1 MTYTYIPG
9 AAPAGQNGRAT
20 VRQSNIELLRIVAM
34 MLVLIVHADFLAL
47 GAPDALA
54 LKALPVES
62 GLRVWL
68 QGFALVCVD
77 VFVMISGYF
86 GIRPSVCGVLNFAF
100 QIIFWRI
107 AVAIVAVAAGFASY
121 GAVLRNLTPFA
132 GDWFSPCYMLLMLVS
147 PALNTFVEKLDR
159 RAMGRYL
166 LIFFGLQTVFGWIPG
181 TVYDGGSS
189 LISMVGLYLLGR
201 YVKLHVSEESRRR
214 IGVSRGILLYILLV
228 TVNSIAYCAGTILL
242 SESVLLRA
250 PRALFVVY
258 SSPLNIAASVALLV
272 AFSNIELK
280 SRIIN
285 SLAKSAYSVLLIH
298 LNPLVFGFYLA
309 AWQTIYNDYGAAAWF
324 VALIPGC
331 AAVYL
336 ACAVA
341 DRVRIFL
348 WGRIMFYWHKR
359 DKAVKN
365 L

>member
-47 GAPDALA
+47 GAPDAQA
-54 LKALPVES
+54 LKALPAES
-62 GLRVWL
+62 GLRVWI

-86 GIRPSVCGVLNFAF
+86 GIRPSVRGVLNFAF

-121 GAVLRNLTPFA
+121 GAVLINLVPFA

-147 PALNTFVEKLDR
+147 PALNAFVEKLDL

-166 LIFFGLQTVFGWIPG
+166 LIFFALQTAFGWVPG
-181 TVYDGGSS
+181 AVYSGGSS
-189 LISMVGLYLLGR
+189 LISMIGLYMLGR
-201 YVKLHVSEESRRR
+201 YVKLHLSEERRR
-214 IGVSRGILLYILLV
+214 RVGVSRGLLLYILIV
-228 TVNSIAYCAGTILL
+228 TVNSIAYCVGTILL
-242 SESVLLRA
+242 EGTFLSRSA
-250 PRALFVVY
+250 YSLFMAY
-258 SSPLNIAASVALLV
+258 SSPLNIAASVALIV

-309 AWQTIYNDYGAAAWF
+309 AWQAVYRDCGAATWF
-324 VALIPGC
+324 AALIPGC

-336 ACAVA
+336 ACTVA

-348 WGRIMFYWHKR
+348 WERIMFYWHKQ